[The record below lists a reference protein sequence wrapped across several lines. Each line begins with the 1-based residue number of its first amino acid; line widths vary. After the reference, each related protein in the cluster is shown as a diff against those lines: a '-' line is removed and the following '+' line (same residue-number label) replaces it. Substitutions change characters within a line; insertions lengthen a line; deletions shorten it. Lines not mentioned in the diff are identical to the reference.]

1 VVKFFSFPVFES
13 RNIRVPEASCSHS
26 GTQKESLPEK
36 EASFGDIKLSIHEL
50 LDQAIPEG

>member
-36 EASFGDIKLSIHEL
+36 EASFGDIKLSIDEL